1 MILTV
6 ILLLAGFYLL
16 IKGGD
21 WLVDGA
27 AAVARRNGVSELI
40 IGLTIVAFGTSAP
53 ELVVSFFAALG
64 GNADISVSNVVG
76 SNIFNLLFIL
86 GVCGLIIPLAVS
98 KSTVK
103 LEIPFSI
110 IAALVLMILGN
121 DMFLSDSRFMLSRI
135 DGVILL
141 VFFSGFMYHIWRS
154 IQSGE
159 NEKVTDGIMSNGKA
173 VLFIIL
179 GLAGLVL
186 GGRFVVNSAVS
197 IAEYFKVSQ
206 KLIGLTI
213 VAAGTSLPELV
224 TSIVAARK
232 KSMDIAI
239 GNVVGSNIFNIF
251 LILGVSATVTPIN
264 YNPAFNTDIIFLIA
278 GTLFIM
284 LAMFV
289 GKKHQLDRWQAAVL
303 LVVYVA
309 YIVFIANR
317 N

>member
-1 MILTV
+1 M
-6 ILLLAGFYLL
+6 
-16 IKGGD
+16 
-21 WLVDGA
+21 
-27 AAVARRNGVSELI
+27 
-40 IGLTIVAFGTSAP
+40 
-53 ELVVSFFAALG
+53 
-64 GNADISVSNVVG
+64 
-76 SNIFNLLFIL
+76 
-86 GVCGLIIPLAVS
+86 IIPLAVS

-110 IAALVLMILGN
+110 IAVLVLMILGN

-213 VAAGTSLPELV
+213 VATGTSLPELV

-264 YNPAFNTDIIFLIA
+264 YNPAFNTDIIILIA

>member
-21 WLVDGA
+21 WLVDGS

-53 ELVVSFFAALG
+53 ELVVSLFAALG

-76 SNIFNLLFIL
+76 SNFFNLLFIL
-86 GVCGLIIPLAVS
+86 GVCGLIIPLTVS

-121 DMFLSDSRFMLSRI
+121 DMFLSDSIFMLSRI

-197 IAEYFKVSQ
+197 IAEYFNISQ

-213 VAAGTSLPELV
+213 VATGTSLPELV

-264 YNPAFNTDIIFLIA
+264 YNPAFNTDIIILIA

-284 LAMFV
+284 FAMFV